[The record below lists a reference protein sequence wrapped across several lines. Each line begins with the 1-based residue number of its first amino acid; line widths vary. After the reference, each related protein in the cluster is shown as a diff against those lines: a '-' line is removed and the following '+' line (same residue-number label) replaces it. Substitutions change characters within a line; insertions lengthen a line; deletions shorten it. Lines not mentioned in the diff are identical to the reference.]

1 MTHADLVAK
10 GAAWLKRQKC
20 HLVLTEPAGPLD
32 SHTERP
38 DCLGLA
44 NGWPVG
50 RQYMTKVIEVKV
62 SRSDFRANARKRAEM
77 GNFRWF
83 LVPQG
88 LVSPEEIPD
97 GWGLLYCDGKDVTVV
112 KQAPTHTE
120 KDLESEFDLYIT
132 LLRKFTGYR
141 PRVMTGN
148 EIPGY
153 NGKRDYEK
161 ARMAGIRRFYG
172 IEKD

>member
-1 MTHADLVAK
+1 MTHANLVAK
-10 GAAWLKRQKC
+10 GAAWLKRQRC

-97 GWGLLYCDGKDVTVV
+97 GWGLLYCDGKDMTVV
-112 KQAPTHTE
+112 KQAPVHTE

-141 PRVMTGN
+141 PRIMGSG

-161 ARMAGIRRFYG
+161 VRMAGIRRFYG